1 MSGGRTR
8 ERSRDAPTRRP
19 LHDRSRR
26 AGAGARGGRVREGPG
41 AAAPRGQ
48 ERLLD
53 AQVHLAAPRAR
64 ADARRPHAGA
74 HPRSGGLAPLRPR
87 GRATRDP
94 HRDARGRAHA
104 RRPDGQRAVHG
115 RARQLGRRPPVA
127 GGLYDVVVPL
137 RRRADHRLGGAGDGL
152 ALRRRT
158 RHPEPRLPDRGGLAR
173 RRVLPRV
180 SALRALRELVARL
193 EQAGRL
199 RRVSVPVS
207 RDLEI
212 TEITDRVSKGPS
224 ERNVALLFE
233 RVEGSDMP
241 VLVNAF
247 GAADRLALALGV
259 GTLDELG
266 ERVAKLLDVKLP
278 GTFAERLRKLGT
290 LFDLVKA
297 GPRRV
302 TDAPC
307 QEVVETER
315 PSLASLPVLRC
326 WPKDGGRYITLPCV
340 FTRDPRT
347 GTRNVGMYRLQ
358 VFDDRTLG
366 MHWQTHK
373 GGAEHERL
381 TNEFRG
387 TEPHRTS
394 STPPTVGAG
403 PGDPAKVMPVAIAL
417 GGDPALIYAASA
429 PLPPSVD
436 EVVFAGWLRG
446 RGVEMVA
453 CRTIDLEAPA
463 QAEIV
468 LEGYVDPRERRLE
481 GPFGDHTGYYSL
493 AREYPVFHLTA
504 ITRRARPI
512 YPTTIVG
519 RPPEEDY
526 WLGKATERLFVPIV
540 RLLLPEVVDINM
552 PAEGVFHNLVIVSI
566 KKRYPGHARKVMTA
580 LWGMGLMMLAK
591 TIVVVSEH
599 VNVHDL
605 SEVAWRATGNID
617 PKRDL
622 LLLEGPMDDLD
633 HAALRHRFGG
643 KLGID
648 ATEKGALDDVA
659 QAWPEEI
666 VMSDEIRE
674 LVTRRWKDYGL

>member
-19 LHDRSRR
+19 LHDRPRR

-74 HPRSGGLAPLRPR
+74 HPRTGGLAPLRPR
-87 GRATRDP
+87 GRAARDP

-115 RARQLGRRPPVA
+115 RARQLGRRPAVA
-127 GGLYDVVVPL
+127 RGLYDVVVPL
-137 RRRADHRLGGAGDGL
+137 RRPADHRLGGAALGL
-152 ALRRRT
+152 ALGRRT
-158 RHPEPRLPDRGGLAR
+158 RRPEPRLPDRGGLAR

-180 SALRALRELVARL
+180 TAFRVRGELVARL

-347 GTRNVGMYRLQ
+347 GQRNVGMYRLQ
-358 VFDDRTLG
+358 VFDDQTLG

-373 GGAEHERL
+373 GGAEHERVAQ
-381 TNEFRG
+381 EARG
-387 TEPHRTS
+387 SPDR
-394 STPPTVGAG
+394 
-403 PGDPAKVMPVAIAL
+403 MPVAIAL
-417 GGDPALIYAASA
+417 GGDPAMIYAASA
-429 PLPPSVD
+429 PLPPGVD

-446 RGVEMVA
+446 NGVEMVA
-453 CRTIDLEAPA
+453 CRTIDLEVPA
-463 QAEIV
+463 HAEIV

-493 AREYPVFHLTA
+493 ARDYPVFHLTA

-526 WLGKATERLFVPIV
+526 WLGKATERLFLPIIK
-540 RLLLPEVVDINM
+540 LLLPEVVDINM

-591 TIVVVSEH
+591 TIVVVSDR

-617 PKRDL
+617 PKRVL
-622 LLLEGPMDDLD
+622 MMLEGPMDDLE
-633 HAALRHRFGG
+633 HAALRHGFGG

-648 ATEKGALDDVA
+648 ATEKSALDDIV
-659 QAWPEEI
+659 QPWPEEI